1 MQKVSS
7 TTTTRH
13 LELHLPTT
21 RERER
26 ERKSNARGGRIS
38 TQGEERGY
46 RERGT
51 ETKCYIIRE
60 TEIESADNEETDEKA
75 RDIESET
82 QNVNWQ

>member
-21 RERER
+21 RKRER
-26 ERKSNARGGRIS
+26 ESNARGGRVS
-38 TQGEERGY
+38 TQGGERVY

-60 TEIESADNEETDEKA
+60 AEIESTDNE
-75 RDIESET
+75 RDKKRKG
-82 QNVNWQ
+82 